1 MNWILQ
7 GRCWKFGDN
16 LSLDDD
22 ILEFAKVFVQGV
34 RVSDPA
40 QLKRHVFTNLIPDF
54 PERAKPGD
62 IVVAG
67 KRFGQGNPHIY
78 GLLGMRG
85 LGLGLVAESVPRFT
99 YRMLVAAG
107 LPSLPFCPE
116 ITKRVEDGDQLR
128 VDFAAGRIEDLSR
141 GLSVEAE
148 PLPAALLEIIA
159 LGGSTQALRKR
170 LTEERRPPGGERA
183 PAPREPSRA

>member
-1 MNWILQ
+1 MQ

-34 RVSDPA
+34 RVSDPEY
-40 QLKRHVFTNLIPDF
+40 LKQHVFTNLIPDF

-78 GLLGMRG
+78 GLLGMAG
-85 LGLGLVAESVPRFT
+85 LGVGLIAESVPHFT
-99 YRMLVAAG
+99 YRMIVAAG
-107 LPSLPFCPE
+107 LPTLPFFND
-116 ITKRVEDGDQLR
+116 IGAHVEDGDELR
-128 VDFAAGRIEDLSR
+128 VDFQTGEVENLTR
-141 GLSVEAE
+141 GARCAAE
-148 PLPAALLEIIA
+148 PLPNALREIIEIGGFLPA
-159 LGGSTQALRKR
+159 LKKR
-170 LTEERRPPGGERA
+170 LE
-183 PAPREPSRA
+183 SYSS

>member
-1 MNWILQ
+1 MNWTMR

-34 RVSDPA
+34 RVSDPNY
-40 QLKRHVFTNLIPDF
+40 LKKHVFTNLIPDF

-78 GLLGMRG
+78 GLLGMAG
-85 LGLGLVAESVPRFT
+85 LGVGLIAESVPHFT
-99 YRMLVAAG
+99 YRMIVAAG
-107 LPSLPFCPE
+107 LPSLPFFND
-116 ITKRVEDGDQLR
+116 IGAYVEDGDELR
-128 VDFAAGRIEDLSR
+128 VNFRTGEVENLSR
-141 GLSVEAE
+141 GVRCKSE
-148 PLPAALLEIIA
+148 PLPDALREIIGTGGFLPA
-159 LGGSTQALRKR
+159 LKKR
-170 LTEERRPPGGERA
+170 LTDMNTKR
-183 PAPREPSRA
+183 

>member
-1 MNWILQ
+1 MQ

-34 RVSDPA
+34 RVSDPEY
-40 QLKRHVFTNLIPDF
+40 LKQHVFTNLIPDF

-78 GLLGMRG
+78 GLLGMAG
-85 LGLGLVAESVPRFT
+85 LGVGLIAESVPHFT
-99 YRMLVAAG
+99 YRMIVAAG
-107 LPSLPFCPE
+107 LPALPFFAD
-116 ITKRVEDGDQLR
+116 IGAHVEDGDEVR
-128 VDFAAGRIEDLSR
+128 VDFRTGEVENLSR
-141 GLSVEAE
+141 GAQCASE
-148 PLPAALLEIIA
+148 PLPEALREIIETGGFLPA
-159 LGGSTQALRKR
+159 LKKR
-170 LTEERRPPGGERA
+170 LETLP
-183 PAPREPSRA
+183 

>member
-22 ILEFAKVFVQGV
+22 ILEFTKVFVQGV
-34 RVSDPA
+34 RVSDPEY
-40 QLKRHVFTNLIPDF
+40 LKQYVFTNLIPDF
-54 PERAKPGD
+54 PQRAKPGD

-85 LGLGLVAESVPRFT
+85 LGLGLVTESVPRFT

-107 LPSLPFCPE
+107 LPFLPFCLE
-116 ITKRVEDGDQLR
+116 ITKKVEDGDELR
-128 VDFAAGRIEDLSR
+128 VNFASGRIENLSR
-141 GLSVEAE
+141 GLSAEAE
-148 PLPAALLEIIA
+148 PLPPALMEIIA
-159 LGGSTQALRKR
+159 LGGSTNALRKR
-170 LTEERRPPGGERA
+170 LEEGG
-183 PAPREPSRA
+183 PSRTGEKAPCT

>member
-1 MNWILQ
+1 MNWTMQ

-34 RVSDPA
+34 RVSDPEY
-40 QLKRHVFTNLIPDF
+40 LKQHVFTNLIPDF

-78 GLLGMRG
+78 GLLGMAG
-85 LGLGLVAESVPRFT
+85 LGVGL
-99 YRMLVAAG
+99 
-107 LPSLPFCPE
+107 
-116 ITKRVEDGDQLR
+116 
-128 VDFAAGRIEDLSR
+128 
-141 GLSVEAE
+141 
-148 PLPAALLEIIA
+148 IA
-159 LGGSTQALRKR
+159 
-170 LTEERRPPGGERA
+170 GERSPFHLPDDRGGGTARA
-183 PAPREPSRA
+183 PIFSMT